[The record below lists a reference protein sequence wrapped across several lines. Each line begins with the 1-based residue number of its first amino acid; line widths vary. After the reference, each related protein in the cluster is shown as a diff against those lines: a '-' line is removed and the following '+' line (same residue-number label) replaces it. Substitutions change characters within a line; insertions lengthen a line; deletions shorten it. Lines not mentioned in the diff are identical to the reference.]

1 MRRRYIWH
9 TERREWVPP
18 AERLV
23 RNARFG
29 RAPMVISGT
38 LDDVLNHADGKR
50 YTDKRA
56 YERAVRAAGCE
67 IVGNEQLPDTKPPE
81 MPAVE
86 PDIVRA
92 LEELGA

>member
-1 MRRRYIWH
+1 VRRRLIWH
-9 TERREWVPP
+9 PVRREWVEPH
-18 AERLV
+18 ERLV
-23 RNARFG
+23 RNQVFG
-29 RAPMVISGT
+29 RAPGYISGH

-50 YTDKRA
+50 YSDKRA

-67 IVGNEQLPDTKPPE
+67 IVGNEHLPDTKPAE
-81 MPAVE
+81 MPPVE